1 MTRATIRIK
10 GTDEVIGTA
19 DEDGV
24 FSDLWMPLLA
34 AASIAKTLSLRTER
48 EWEAIDEQD
57 CVRIEPTTYVSNNAM
72 PIEREQAGQ

>member
-24 FSDLWMPLLA
+24 FSDLWMPLCA
-34 AASIAKTLSLRTER
+34 AVSIAKTLSLRTEH

-57 CVRIEPTTYVSNNAM
+57 CVWIEPTTHVSNSVST
-72 PIEREQAGQ
+72 IVVQKGT